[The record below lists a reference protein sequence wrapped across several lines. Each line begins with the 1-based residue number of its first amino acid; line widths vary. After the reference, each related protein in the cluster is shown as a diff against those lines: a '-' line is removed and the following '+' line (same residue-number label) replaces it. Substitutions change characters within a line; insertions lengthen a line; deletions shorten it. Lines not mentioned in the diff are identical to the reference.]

1 MKQLLLALLR
11 NPRRALSVATLP
23 RLLAWLHILAACAV
37 YAAFGMLRSPAFVED
52 SAKVGVHIV
61 VTPRGEQ
68 YIRANQIWLGFP
80 LFAGLLAVLFLP
92 ISSDVTRAFEDSEK
106 LRDITN
112 DNDHNVI

>member
-1 MKQLLLALLR
+1 MKQLAIALLR

-23 RLLAWLHILAACAV
+23 RLLAWIHVLAVCSV
-37 YAAFGMLRSPAFVED
+37 YAAFAMLRSPAFVAD

-61 VTPRGEQ
+61 VTARGEQ

-80 LFAGLLAVLFLP
+80 LCAGLLAVFFLP

-106 LRDITN
+106 LREITQ
-112 DNDHNVI
+112 DNDHNAI